1 MILTDK
7 TKTIIENA
15 LSVFTIAILICAC
28 FRITS
33 QNRTIDAYTEQVAAM
48 ETYIDSLETVHQT
61 DMLLMKVGEYHVT
74 SHCTH
79 EPISKD
85 SVASLLSSINAWYP
99 DIIMAQ
105 VQMESGFG
113 VSDLALNA
121 NNVLGMK
128 KASKR
133 KTTQIRNKSYK
144 GYGVYNNWEA
154 CVIDR
159 VLWDY
164 SMFGHNKP
172 SREMYI
178 TVLNRRYGQTGTYGG
193 AIDTM
198 SRKYKNYFEENA
210 EH

>member
-1 MILTDK
+1 MMTK
-7 TKTIIENA
+7 ETRKTIERVIEV
-15 LSVFTIAILICAC
+15 LSIAIMLAAAV
-28 FRITS
+28 RITT
-33 QNRTIDAYTEQVAAM
+33 QNKAIVKYDEQVAAM

-172 SREMYI
+172 SREAYVA
-178 TVLNRRYGQTGTYGG
+178 VLNRRYGQTGTYGG

-198 SRKYKNYFEENA
+198 SRKYKNYFEEDA

>member
-1 MILTDK
+1 MMTEE
-7 TKTIIENA
+7 TRKTIE
-15 LSVFTIAILICAC
+15 SVIVVLGIAIMLAAAV
-28 FRITS
+28 RIMT
-33 QNRTIDAYTEQVAAM
+33 QNKAIVKYDEQV
-48 ETYIDSLETVHQT
+48 ETMQACIDSLETVHQT

-172 SREMYI
+172 SREVYVA
-178 TVLNRRYGQTGTYGG
+178 VLNRRYGQTGTYGG